1 MNAGLAA
8 RFRTHLR
15 DSGWLEE
22 ASSVV
27 VAASGGLDSTTLV
40 HLLRFGG
47 AAGSLPV
54 HAAHLDHRMRPESGA
69 DAAWLAE
76 VCEEWRVAFHLRAA
90 PAPVRTEAEGR
101 ELRYAFLAGVARE
114 LGEGAVVMTA
124 HTADDQAE
132 TVLFR
137 VARGSGPRGLAGIRP
152 GRSPSLVRPLL
163 PFRRRELEAYA
174 TRHDVPFREDPSNR
188 DPRRTRNRI
197 RHEILPAL
205 EAAVPG
211 ASAALVSVAE
221 TSRGE
226 TAALD
231 VLLDERI
238 EALAAPASAAA
249 GFRFGRESLAAL
261 PDPVLA
267 VLLRR
272 AAARLGGRPGRA
284 ATADLVR
291 FVRDSTS
298 GRGVT
303 LAGGVTV
310 SLGRGSVHVRPAGA
324 ERTATAGDG
333 PGGRRRLRRVVHTAA
348 DIRRRVREL
357 GHEIGDA
364 YGTGDE
370 LLVLGMLKGS
380 FIFVAD
386 LVREIPLPVH
396 VDFLVAA
403 SYGRHMTSSGDVQ
416 LFHNPNTSISGRH
429 VLLVE
434 DIVDSGNTLRRV
446 IPLLLREDPAS
457 LEICTLLHK
466 RLVRLRKD
474 ARWVGF
480 EAPEEFLVGY
490 GLDFGEDFRHLPYIG
505 SLMTQPRAP
514 VGRGE

>member
-1 MNAGLAA
+1 MNAGLAT
-8 RFRTHLR
+8 RFRAHLR
-15 DSGWLEE
+15 TTGWLEE

-27 VAASGGLDSTTLV
+27 VAVSGGLDSMTLL

-47 AAGSLPV
+47 AAPSLPL
-54 HAAHLDHRMRPESGA
+54 HAAHLDHRMRAESGA
-69 DAAWLAE
+69 DAAWLTKA
-76 VCEEWRVAFHLRAA
+76 CDEWGVAYHLRTA
-90 PAPVRTEAEGR
+90 PAPVRTETEGR
-101 ELRYAFLAGVARE
+101 ELRYAFFADLARE
-114 LGEGAVVMTA
+114 LGAGAVVMTA

-137 VARGSGPRGLAGIRP
+137 IARGSGPRGLGGIRP

-163 PFRRRELEAYA
+163 PFRRREIHAYA
-174 TRHDVPFREDPSNR
+174 TRHDVPYREDPSNR
-188 DPRRTRNRI
+188 DPRWTRNRL

-211 ASAALVSVAE
+211 AAAALVSLAG
-221 TSRGE
+221 TSRLE
-226 TAALD
+226 SAALD
-231 VLLDERI
+231 ALLDARI
-238 EALAAPASAAA
+238 EALDARLGPQPGLSFA
-249 GFRFGRESLAAL
+249 REALANL
-261 PDPVLA
+261 PDPVLT

-284 ATADLVR
+284 ATTDLLR
-291 FVRDSTS
+291 FVRESPS
-298 GRGVT
+298 GKGVT

-310 SLGRGSVHVRPAGA
+310 EHELGSVHLRPAGT
-324 ERTATAGDG
+324 EEGTAGEDG
-333 PGGRRRLRRVVHTAA
+333 PARGKRRLRRVVYTAD
-348 DIRRRVREL
+348 DIRRRVAEL
-357 GHEIGDA
+357 GREIGDA
-364 YGTGDE
+364 YSPEDDV
-370 LLVLGMLKGS
+370 LVLGMLKGS

-403 SYGRHMTSSGDVQ
+403 SYGKQLTSSGEVR
-416 LFHNPNTSISGRH
+416 LFYNPRTSISGRN
-429 VLLVE
+429 VILVE
-434 DIVDSGNTLRRV
+434 DIIDSGNTLRRV
-446 IPLLLREDPAS
+446 IPLLLGGDPAS

-505 SLMTQPRAP
+505 SL
-514 VGRGE
+514 

>member
-8 RFRTHLR
+8 RFRTHLL

-27 VAASGGLDSTTLV
+27 AAVSGGLDSTTLL

-76 VCEEWRVAFHLRAA
+76 VCEEWGVAFHLRAA
-90 PAPVRTEAEGR
+90 PGPVRTEADGR

-114 LGEGAVVMTA
+114 LGEGTVVMTA

-137 VARGSGPRGLAGIRP
+137 IARGSGPRGLAGIRP

-174 TRHDVPFREDPSNR
+174 ARHDIPYREDPSNR
-188 DPRRTRNRI
+188 DPRWTRNRI

-231 VLLDERI
+231 ALLDERI
-238 EALAAPASAAA
+238 EALAAPT
-249 GFRFGRESLAAL
+249 GTDTGLRFGREALAAL
-261 PDPVLA
+261 PDPVLT

-284 ATADLVR
+284 ATADLLR
-291 FVRDSTS
+291 FVRESPS
-298 GRGVT
+298 GKAIT

-310 SLGRGSVHVRPAGA
+310 SHDHGCVQVRPAGA
-324 ERTATAGDG
+324 AGTAPAGDS
-333 PGGRRRLRRVVHTAA
+333 PGWGRRLRRVVYTAG
-348 DIRRRVREL
+348 DIRRRVGEL
-357 GHEIGDA
+357 GREIGDA
-364 YGTGDE
+364 YGARDE

-380 FIFVAD
+380 FVFVAD
-386 LVREIPLPVH
+386 LVREIPLPIH

-403 SYGRHMTSSGDVQ
+403 SYGKHMTSSGDVQ
-416 LFHNPNTSISGRH
+416 LFYNPDTAISGRN

-434 DIVDSGNTLRRV
+434 DIIDSGNTLRRV
-446 IPLLLREDPAS
+446 IPLLQQGDPAS

-505 SLMTQPRAP
+505 SL
-514 VGRGE
+514 